1 MNEQSYELMVNC
13 AKGAVM
19 GKNALN
25 AMANYVSGEEAK
37 GFLLKSAADHETIEK
52 KINEAIEAENREP
65 QAISGIAVWL
75 AELGIKIKF
84 FDKKSDGEI
93 MTSVAAS
100 CDKALRSLDK
110 YAAEYPDAE
119 PEAKKW
125 LEKLRFYS
133 VRRRKRACNI
143 SVERRLHIDET
154 APLSERRGRL
164 R

>member
-1 MNEQSYELMVNC
+1 MNDQSYELMINC
-13 AKGAVM
+13 AKGASM

-65 QAISGIAVWL
+65 QAIPGIAVWL

-110 YAAEYPDAE
+110 YAREYPAAE

-125 LEKLRFYS
+125 LDKITLLQRSTKKKSLQYF
-133 VRRRKRACNI
+133 
-143 SVERRLHIDET
+143 
-154 APLSERRGRL
+154 G
-164 R
+164 